1 MEKIM
6 ILRSSLPKP
15 DRFKSAASNLARKPE
30 QNKDQLN
37 LVGILWVPPGIVFN
51 CPLSET
57 NVLSPVDKK
66 TISKHLNAF
75 GLVFFWNEK
84 TG

>member
-1 MEKIM
+1 M

-37 LVGILWVPPGIVFN
+37 LVGILWVPPRIVFN

-57 NVLSPVDKK
+57 NVLSRPVDKK
-66 TISKHLNAF
+66 TISKHLKAF
-75 GLVFFWNEK
+75 GLVFFWHE
-84 TG
+84 TTA